1 MELPVGQGVVVRKRE
16 YDMKLQGIAKHFP
29 MFMRRGTQ
37 HLVVGIWRFYIGIVV
52 RTSKIEIQGIEHIDA
67 NRMLGF
73 WHEDS
78 YCMQLVLREVYKKY
92 NKHIH
97 VIVTSERR
105 GDYIA
110 EMVSHY
116 GGAPMRLPDG
126 LKMRTFL
133 KDLREESKKESLA
146 LAAAM
151 DGPSGPY
158 RKPKRLLFMLAHE
171 AQKAIVYVR
180 FQKMGMLT
188 LPWRWDKY
196 RIPLPFARMQ
206 CKIDYFGE
214 ISREELKNFDEYT
227 KSKFGE
233 EISEA

>member
-1 MELPVGQGVVVRKRE
+1 MQESEKIG
-16 YDMKLQGIAKHFP
+16 MNLQKISKHFP

-37 HLVVGIWRFYIGIVV
+37 HVVVALWRFYIGAVA
-52 RTSKIEIQGIEHIDA
+52 RTSKIEFQGIEHIDR

-78 YCMQLVLREVYKKY
+78 YCMQLLLRELQKYEKKV
-92 NKHIH
+92 H

-110 EMVSHY
+110 EMVSNY

-126 LKMRTFL
+126 LKMRSFL
-133 KDLREESKKESLA
+133 KDLKEDSKQSGLT

-171 AQKAIVYVR
+171 AEKAVVYVR
-180 FQKMGMLT
+180 FRKKGMIT
-188 LPWRWDKY
+188 FPWRWDKY
-196 RIPLPFARMQ
+196 RVPLPFSKLI
-206 CKIDYFGE
+206 CEIDYMGE
-214 ISREELKNFDEYT
+214 IAKEELKNFGEYARRV
-227 KSKFGE
+227 FGDDICIE
-233 EISEA
+233 E